1 VGGQKGLEI
10 GVGNPHHPVEVVGN
24 EQLLFYPPTNRAF
37 AAFNGLGDL
46 RDCVEFRRRFWLIG
60 FHCSSLNF
68 NVVASRPVAAFFDFE
83 NTAELVAAVKRGEAP
98 PPSAIRK
105 KGKDAEPVW
114 SRAHLEDFSAPS
126 IAALENGTEVEN
138 LESLV

>member
-1 VGGQKGLEI
+1 VPRVL
-10 GVGNPHHPVEVVGN
+10 PAR
-24 EQLLFYPPTNRAF
+24 YPPGPWPAQMRA
-37 AAFNGLGDL
+37 DM
-46 RDCVEFRRRFWLIG
+46 
-60 FHCSSLNF
+60 
-68 NVVASRPVAAFFDFE
+68 VAAFFDFE

-114 SRAHLEDFSAPS
+114 SRAHLEDFSASS